1 VSRTAIYRSVYFG
14 LLAAYVAIALWVVT
28 LFHSAPLAIFTV
40 AGILLIP
47 GRILSFY
54 WRDLLQGLRLLNEG
68 KYAQSKARS
77 ESFLLQLQAKPWIRR
92 LIWVSGSRYSRN
104 PEVWV
109 LNNLGAA
116 EMRLGEMDS
125 ARQHL
130 QRAIELD
137 GECPLPYFN
146 MGSLL
151 VTTGKVSEAEEW
163 FAAAA
168 KRGYRKRKPRTPGP
182 SQVFPPETSLLTIPK
197 FVPHG
202 FVHGVEILNDNTT
215 PMEFVVSVLGVHLGL
230 SEKDAIRTMLAIHEQ
245 GGVLLA
251 MPLLVDAKRVT
262 EAVSMEAA
270 KHNHSLICRAV
281 SIQ

>member
-1 VSRTAIYRSVYFG
+1 MSRTAIYRSRYFG
-14 LLAAYVAIALWVVT
+14 FLVAYVAIAVWVVIR
-28 LFHSAPLAIFTV
+28 FDIAPLAILLV
-40 AGILLIP
+40 AGTLLIP

-54 WRDLLQGLRLLNEG
+54 WRDLLQGLRLLKEG

-77 ESFLLQLQAKPWIRR
+77 ESFLSQLQAKPWIRR
-92 LIWVSGSRYSRN
+92 LIWVSGSPYSRN
-104 PEVWV
+104 PEVWA

-116 EMRLGEMDS
+116 EMRLGEIDS

-137 GECPLPYFN
+137 SECPLPYFN
-146 MGSLL
+146 MGILL
-151 VTTGKVSEAEEW
+151 VTTGKVGEAEEW

-168 KRGYRKRKPRTPGP
+168 SRGYKKRKPRTPGQ

-197 FVPHG
+197 FVPPG
-202 FVHGVEILNDNTT
+202 FVSGIEILNDNTT
-215 PMEFVVSVLGVHLGL
+215 PMEFVVSILRAHLGL
-230 SEKDAIRTMLAIHEQ
+230 TEKDAMRTMLAIHEQ

-251 MPLLVDAKRVT
+251 MPSLVEARRIA
-262 EAVSMEAA
+262 EAVSVEAA

-281 SIQ
+281 SVE